1 MVKCRSILMVYLLSI
16 LTFGIYYLYWA
27 VQTKEEMNSLGANVP
42 TGWLLIIPIA
52 NLYWWYKYCDA
63 FAKFVSKDNNGV
75 MYFIIFIILPIII
88 PAIVQ
93 SGLNEIGCRN

>member
-27 VQTKEEMNSLGANVP
+27 VQTKEEMNSLGANIP

-75 MYFIIFIILPIII
+75 LYFIIFIILPIII

>member
-1 MVKCRSILMVYLLSI
+1 MVYLLSI

-27 VQTKEEMNSLGANVP
+27 VQTKEEMNSLGANIP

-75 MYFIIFIILPIII
+75 MYFIIFIFLPIII

>member
-75 MYFIIFIILPIII
+75 LYFIIVIILPIII

>member
-1 MVKCRSILMVYLLSI
+1 MVKCRSILIVYLLSI

-27 VQTKEEMNSLGANVP
+27 VQTKEEMNSLGANIP

>member
-27 VQTKEEMNSLGANVP
+27 VQTKEEMNSLGANIP

>member
-27 VQTKEEMNSLGANVP
+27 VQTKEEMNSLGANIP

-75 MYFIIFIILPIII
+75 LYFIIVIILPIII

>member
-27 VQTKEEMNSLGANVP
+27 VQTKEEMNCLGANIP

-75 MYFIIFIILPIII
+75 LYFIIFIILPIII

>member
-75 MYFIIFIILPIII
+75 LYFIIFIILPIII

>member
-1 MVKCRSILMVYLLSI
+1 MVYLLSI

-27 VQTKEEMNSLGANVP
+27 VQTKEEMNSLGANIP

-75 MYFIIFIILPIII
+75 LYFIIVIILPIII